1 VTDSETKT
9 AKYEN
14 NIETSIS
21 SLYSQK
27 KISYCYNSS
36 LYNKISDN
44 SISVN
49 PIIAS
54 LNMTRVYYIS
64 LT

>member
-1 VTDSETKT
+1 VVTDSETKP

-27 KISYCYNSS
+27 ISYCYNSS
-36 LYNKISDN
+36 LYDKISDN
-44 SISVN
+44 SMSVN
-49 PIIAS
+49 PITAS
-54 LNMTRVYYIS
+54 LNMTRVNFIS

>member
-1 VTDSETKT
+1 VVTCSSSFVLLVVTDSETKT

-27 KISYCYNSS
+27 KSAIATTARFII
-36 LYNKISDN
+36 K
-44 SISVN
+44 SV
-49 PIIAS
+49 I
-54 LNMTRVYYIS
+54 TVYA
-64 LT
+64 LTL

>member
-1 VTDSETKT
+1 VVTYSETKT

-21 SLYSQK
+21 ILYLQ

-36 LYNKISDN
+36 LYDKISDN

-49 PIIAS
+49 PITAS
-54 LNMTRVYYIS
+54 LNMTRVNFIS